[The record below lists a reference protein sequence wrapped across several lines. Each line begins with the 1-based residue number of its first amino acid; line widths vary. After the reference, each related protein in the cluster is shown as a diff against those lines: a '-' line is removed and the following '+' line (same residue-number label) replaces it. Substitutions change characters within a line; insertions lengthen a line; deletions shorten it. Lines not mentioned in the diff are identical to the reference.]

1 MSIAAKLQK
10 EFASKPRS
18 SRATA
23 SSLEGGSGLS
33 TQTSVRSFT
42 IRLPPEERARQER
55 ESKRK
60 ADEEYSRKEPEEPEV
75 EALPSASTT
84 FESDKYMAS
93 LWLKQRC
100 SSTASLRIESALK
113 TGQLPRSNSSNN
125 NNAVAKFAA
134 KRNTIVKQCQHCLVL
149 YQPFVSHS
157 CTFSPEALYK

>member
-10 EFASKPRS
+10 EFANKPRGARTTTS
-18 SRATA
+18 QTFDS
-23 SSLEGGSGLS
+23 GGLS
-33 TQTSVRSFT
+33 TQSSVRSFT
-42 IRLPPEERARQER
+42 IRPPPEERARQER

-60 ADEEYSRKEPEEPEV
+60 ADEEYSRKEPEE
-75 EALPSASTT
+75 EAIPSTSTT

-100 SSTASLRIESALK
+100 SSTTSLRIESALK
-113 TGQLPRSNSSNN
+113 TGQLPRSSSSNN
-125 NNAVAKFAA
+125 ANVVAKFAA

-157 CTFSPEALYK
+157 CSLSPEVLHK